1 MIDSS
6 SGLRTAWCD
15 LKLTLCSLMYAR
27 DRFDTLSS
35 ELRFPFDKVNITK
48 VFLDALIGSGLSLTP
63 SLPLSVDDY
72 TNLNYFSLRMHQNIL
87 KMFLMVLTRI
97 RKLVIFLCEY

>member
-72 TNLNYFSLRMHQNIL
+72 TNLNYFRFKNASKYIKDVFNGLDPYSEISH
-87 KMFLMVLTRI
+87 
-97 RKLVIFLCEY
+97 IFM

>member
-35 ELRFPFDKVNITK
+35 ELRFPFDNVNITK